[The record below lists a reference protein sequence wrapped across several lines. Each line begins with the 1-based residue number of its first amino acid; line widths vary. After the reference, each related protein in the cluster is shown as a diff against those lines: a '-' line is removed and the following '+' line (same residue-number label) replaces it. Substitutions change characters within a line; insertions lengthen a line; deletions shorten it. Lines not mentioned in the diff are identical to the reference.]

1 MIGLDFFIDNYGL
14 LLGAL
19 FVFVGLMSFV
29 YALGTMHE
37 KGHRLEYYLMLLLI
51 VGSGVGVAF
60 SYNIL
65 LIFVFWEVSTFAAWR
80 AVAYYRRA
88 PEIEASTW
96 TFLINFIAASI
107 LLVGI
112 LMIYNDNGT
121 FSIFDISTVSETAAL
136 FVLVGIMTK
145 SVTVPF
151 HVWLAP
157 AYGAIP
163 TALGGSLAGVAENI
177 GVILFLRLFTLSGHG
192 TPAFMEMVAW
202 LAVVSSIVGGGVA
215 LRSNKLR
222 NMLAFST
229 ISQVGFVLLAFAV
242 GGLYGVVGGIL
253 YILAHALAKSGLFYG
268 VGLIEDVTGEDD
280 LTNMSCMF
288 RLSPVLTLGMALL
301 AGSLVGF
308 FPLIGFFSKLAVIVS
323 AVGHSPYLGIGAIA
337 SAVVTLLYI
346 TRFYHEVFFGDKC
359 DIAKS
364 RYKRPSNAAVAVVF
378 MLALLSLI
386 LGVMFY
392 EPLGFLI
399 AGGQ

>member
-1 MIGLDFFIDNYGL
+1 MIGLDFFVDNYGL
-14 LLGAL
+14 LLSAL
-19 FVFVGLMSFV
+19 FVFIGLMSFV
-29 YALGTMHE
+29 YALGTMHD

-60 SYNIL
+60 SYNLL
-65 LIFVFWEVSTFAAWR
+65 LIFVFWEISSFAAWR
-80 AVAYYRRA
+80 AVAYYRR
-88 PEIEASTW
+88 PFEIEASTW
-96 TFLINFIAASI
+96 TFLVNFLAAGI
-107 LLVGI
+107 LLVG
-112 LMIYNDNGT
+112 LMMIYHENGT
-121 FSIFDISTVSETAAL
+121 FNIFEITAISDVAAV
-136 FVLVGIMTK
+136 FVLAGIMTK
-145 SVTVPF
+145 SVIVPF

-177 GVILFLRLFTLSGHG
+177 GVILFLRLFTLTGLGKSG
-192 TPAFMEMVAW
+192 FMDTVAW
-202 LAVVSSIVGGGVA
+202 VAVVSSIVGGGVA

-242 GGLYGVVGGIL
+242 AGLYGVVGGTL

-268 VGLIEDVTGEDD
+268 VGLIEDVTGEDN
-280 LTNMSCMF
+280 LNNMSCML
-288 RLSPVLTLGMALL
+288 RLSPVLTLAMALL

-308 FPLIGFFSKLAVIVS
+308 FPLIGFFSKLAVIIG
-323 AVGHSPYLGIGAIA
+323 AVGRSPYLGVGAIA

-359 DIAKS
+359 DIAKA
-364 RYKRPSNAAVAVVF
+364 RYKPPHNAAVAVVF
-378 MLALLSLI
+378 ILALFSLI

-399 AGGQ
+399 AGGH

>member
-14 LLGAL
+14 MLGAL

-29 YALGTMHE
+29 YALGTMRE

-51 VGSGVGVAF
+51 VASGVGVAF

-65 LIFVFWEVSTFAAWR
+65 LIFVFWEISTFAAWR

-88 PEIEASTW
+88 REIEASTW

-107 LLVGI
+107 LLIGI

-145 SVTVPF
+145 SVIVPF

-177 GVILFLRLFTLSGHG
+177 GVILFLRLFTLGGHG

-242 GGLYGVVGGIL
+242 GGSYGVVGGIL

-280 LTNMSCMF
+280 LTNVSCML
-288 RLSPVLTLGMALL
+288 RLSPVLTLAMALL

-323 AVGHSPYLGIGAIA
+323 AVGRSPYLGIGAIA

-378 MLALLSLI
+378 ILALLSLI

>member
-1 MIGLDFFIDNYGL
+1 MIGLDFFVDNYGL

-29 YALGTMHE
+29 YALGTMRE

-51 VGSGVGVAF
+51 TGSGVGVAF

-65 LIFVFWEVSTFAAWR
+65 LIFVFWEISTFAAWR

-88 PEIEASTW
+88 REIEASTW
-96 TFLINFIAASI
+96 TFLVNYIAA
-107 LLVGI
+107 GI
-112 LMIYNDNGT
+112 LFIGIMIIYNDNGT
-121 FSIFDISTVSETAAL
+121 FSIFEITTVSDVAAL
-136 FVLVGIMTK
+136 FVLIGIMAK
-145 SVTVPF
+145 SVTVPL

-177 GVILFLRLFTLSGHG
+177 GVILFLRLFTLAGHG
-192 TPAFMEMVAW
+192 TPAFMDTVAW
-202 LAVVSSIVGGGVA
+202 VAIVSSIVGGGVA

-242 GGLYGVVGGIL
+242 AGLYGVVGGVL

-280 LTNMSCMF
+280 LTNMSCML
-288 RLSPVLTLGMALL
+288 RLSPVLTLSMALL

-308 FPLIGFFSKLAVIVS
+308 FPLIGFFSKLAVIIA
-323 AVGHSPYLGIGAIA
+323 AVGRSPYLGVGAIA

-359 DIAKS
+359 DIGKS
-364 RYKRPSNAAVAVVF
+364 RYKQPSSAAVGVVF
-378 MLALLSLI
+378 ILALLSVI